1 MNPSSVAHDT
11 SVTREATAPGV
22 NATFRKVTLR
32 VLPLLFLCYLVAYLD
47 RVNVSF
53 AKLSMLTDL
62 NFSSAVYGLGAG
74 MFFIGYFL
82 FEIPSNMI
90 LHKVG
95 ARRWI
100 ARIMITWGLLS
111 ALMAWV
117 ETPTAFYVLRFL
129 LGMAEAGF
137 YPGVLLYLTLWFPAA
152 RRGRITAL
160 FMAGN
165 PVSGI
170 VGGPLSGF
178 IMHAFAGFL
187 GFTGWQWLFL
197 VEALPALILG
207 VVVLFYLDDS
217 VDKAK
222 WLSAEEKT
230 VLSQAIESD
239 ASAKTHLSASSV
251 FRSGRVW
258 LLCLV
263 YFGISIGSNTF
274 GFWQPTIIKDAG
286 VANPLFIGLLTT
298 LPYIAALVCMLL
310 AGRSADRMR
319 ERRWHVVLPILL
331 AAIGFLICALCKDQI
346 VASMFGLILVAIG
359 IICAIPMFWA
369 LPTSFLGGAGAAAG
383 IALINCTGN
392 LGGFVS
398 PVIMGWLTA
407 TTQSLTSGLYLVT
420 GWLILT
426 GALVI
431 IFVPAKVVNR

>member
-187 GFTGWQWLFL
+187 GFTGWQ
-197 VEALPALILG
+197 
-207 VVVLFYLDDS
+207 
-217 VDKAK
+217 
-222 WLSAEEKT
+222 
-230 VLSQAIESD
+230 
-239 ASAKTHLSASSV
+239 
-251 FRSGRVW
+251 
-258 LLCLV
+258 
-263 YFGISIGSNTF
+263 
-274 GFWQPTIIKDAG
+274 
-286 VANPLFIGLLTT
+286 
-298 LPYIAALVCMLL
+298 
-310 AGRSADRMR
+310 
-319 ERRWHVVLPILL
+319 
-331 AAIGFLICALCKDQI
+331 
-346 VASMFGLILVAIG
+346 
-359 IICAIPMFWA
+359 
-369 LPTSFLGGAGAAAG
+369 
-383 IALINCTGN
+383 
-392 LGGFVS
+392 
-398 PVIMGWLTA
+398 
-407 TTQSLTSGLYLVT
+407 
-420 GWLILT
+420 
-426 GALVI
+426 
-431 IFVPAKVVNR
+431 

>member
-1 MNPSSVAHDT
+1 MNPGSVAHT
-11 SVTREATAPGV
+11 THVSREIGTPDV

-90 LHKVG
+90 LHRVG

-100 ARIMITWGLLS
+100 ARIMITWGILS
-111 ALMAWV
+111 AMMAWV
-117 ETPTAFYVLRFL
+117 QTPTAFYVLRFL

-137 YPGVLLYLTLWFPAA
+137 YPGVLLYLTLWFPSA

-170 VGGPLSGF
+170 IGGPLSGF
-178 IMHAFAGFL
+178 IMHAFAGVM

-197 VEALPALILG
+197 VEAFPALILG
-207 VVVLFYLDDS
+207 IVVLIYLDDS

-222 WLSAEEKT
+222 WLSGEEKA

-239 ASAKTHLSASSV
+239 ASSKTHVSVSSV

-298 LPYIAALVCMLL
+298 LPYIAALFCMLL

-319 ERRWHVVLPILL
+319 ERRWHVVIPILL
-331 AAIGFLICALCKDQI
+331 AAIGFLICALCKEQI
-346 VASMFGLILVAIG
+346 VASMFGLVLVAVG

-398 PVIMGWLTA
+398 PVIMGWLTT

-420 GWLILT
+420 GWLVLT

-431 IFVPAKVVNR
+431 LFVPAKVVNK